1 MDKPQLTFTQDD
13 WSDPQT
19 VKVTAE
25 DDDDAADDVVVL
37 RHRGSGGD
45 YSGVQGD
52 SLEVTIDDDDTP
64 GATVSKQ
71 SLSVPEGGSETYT
84 VELDFRPTAT
94 VTVDLTTD
102 PANPDLSVS
111 PSRLTFTRTNWS
123 NAKTVRVSAR
133 EDGDSATDPPVTMMH
148 DFSGG
153 DYGGVTV
160 PNVTVTIVENDQ
172 PGVTLSTNALQ
183 IPEDQTR
190 SYTVVLNNPPSANV
204 TVSVGKSPSGAE
216 LNLSATSVTFTPNDW
231 SSPKPVD
238 VTAVKDTDSV
248 QDPAV
253 TLSHTVTGATE
264 YSGIS
269 VGMVTVTIVETDRPP
284 GNNPATGRPTITGTT
299 LVGRTLTA
307 HTTISR
313 TRTA

>member
-1 MDKPQLTFTQDD
+1 
-13 WSDPQT
+13 
-19 VKVTAE
+19 
-25 DDDDAADDVVVL
+25 
-37 RHRGSGGD
+37 
-45 YSGVQGD
+45 
-52 SLEVTIDDDDTP
+52 
-64 GATVSKQ
+64 
-71 SLSVPEGGSETYT
+71 
-84 VELDFRPTAT
+84 
-94 VTVDLTTD
+94 
-102 PANPDLSVS
+102 
-111 PSRLTFTRTNWS
+111 
-123 NAKTVRVSAR
+123 
-133 EDGDSATDPPVTMMH
+133 MH

-238 VTAVKDTDSV
+238 VTAEKDTDSV
-248 QDPAV
+248 QDPTV

-299 LVGRTLTA
+299 LVGRTLIA
-307 HTTISR
+307 HTTNIQDPDGLTNVQYYYQWIRVDDGVDSNIPGANGSTYR
-313 TRTA
+313 LVSADAGNRLKVRVSFSDDNGFGGRAHQPGDRHGPSAGAPATAPATAPSAGDANADGDVRRQQLQRAGGGVGGGDGAS